1 MVRFGV
7 AGHPLAFFESP
18 FGKDGMKIFEWLHGL
33 GLNAFEA
40 QMTYGPKTSIEDC
53 KKIKK
58 LSEELD
64 IKVSVHGAYY
74 IVLASDD
81 KVKVRR
87 SIETLK
93 KTFKLAD
100 LMGADTVVIHPGS
113 LYGEDPKII
122 MDKLEKNIGLFF
134 DEIGDSHI
142 GLFLETAGKKGQIG
156 SVEEILYLSDNIKGC
171 FPCIDFGHVHAR
183 EGGSL
188 RSPESID
195 KLFDVLKK
203 HKMFSKNN
211 RIHFHYTP
219 IHYGNR
225 GEIMHKKIDDKDD
238 KNNLYHP
245 RYERIVENIAKLKI
259 PVTVISETHNSQ
271 EQGAMAMRDVYK
283 RVVT

>member
-18 FGKDGMKIFEWLHGL
+18 FRKDRMKIFEWLHGL

-195 KLFDVLKK
+195 KLFDVLKNRGV
-203 HKMFSKNN
+203 FDKNN

-225 GEIMHKKIDDKDD
+225 GEIVHKKIDDIDNKG
-238 KNNLYHP
+238 NLYHP

-259 PVTVISETHNSQ
+259 PVTIISETHNSQ